1 MSPLGPELNEVITT
15 TIAYLVRHNVKDES
29 LSRLALKTIAQK
41 KDTEASYERGM
52 ADNYSSAPRL
62 NWEADMHRLAAETR
76 FPILGDSATVHQYS
90 RIIAA
95 SLVHFVQNLV
105 AESEND
111 EDGVTYTRIHQS
123 IEEAIDLD
131 NVPFMQKVIEQLA
144 SKKFLSEGDVP
155 FWQEEY
161 ASRNPV
167 YLEMSRQKQEA
178 AAARARLENVT
189 TPKIN
194 EVVKSAIVCLLRDE
208 KIPLSKTRDEI
219 MAKARE
225 ISQEGSVEAS
235 WDNYST
241 AARLQFK
248 ASVYRLAAEVRYPR
262 EGDMAIRV
270 MRSRLEEAILR
281 EVIYDEPCED
291 AAESTRV
298 DREMRMSAIYRA
310 ASFDDVDFMNE
321 LIDEFSERGDIEN
334 PSEVKEEIKN
344 RLEFKY
350 QNENN
355 SVIEMKM

>member
-1 MSPLGPELNEVITT
+1 MSPLGPELNEAITA
-15 TIAYLVRHNVKDES
+15 TIAYLVRHNVQDEG
-29 LSRLALKTIAQK
+29 LSRLALKAIAQK
-41 KDTEASYERGM
+41 KDAEASYERGM
-52 ADNYSSAPRL
+52 ADNYSTASQL

-76 FPILGDSATVHQYS
+76 FPIQGDTATVHQYS
-90 RIIAA
+90 GMIAA
-95 SLVHFVQNLV
+95 SLVHFVQDLI
-105 AESEND
+105 AENEND
-111 EDGVTYTRIHQS
+111 EDGVAYTRIHQS
-123 IEEAIDLD
+123 IEESIDLD
-131 NVPFMQKVIEQLA
+131 NVPFMKKVIEQLA
-144 SKKFLSEGDVP
+144 SQKFFSENDVP

-161 ASRNPV
+161 ASRHPV

-178 AAARARLENVT
+178 TARARLQNVT
-189 TPKIN
+189 TPKID

-219 MAKARE
+219 MVKARE

-235 WDNYST
+235 WDNYTT

-262 EGDMAIRV
+262 EGDKAIRV
-270 MRSRLEEAILR
+270 MKSRLEDAILR
-281 EVIYDEPCED
+281 DVIYDEPCED

-298 DREMRMSAIYRA
+298 DREMRISAISRV

-334 PSEVKEEIKN
+334 PSEVKEELKN